1 MSDAA
6 AENLAPATTFGARL
20 RWLGRALWGD
30 PMALG
35 AVLWLAV
42 VLLLIVADAGGFFA
56 TAGKVNLKARNLPPF
71 DLSQSWTLWLGG
83 DALGR
88 SLLVRLASAAGTSI
102 GIALT
107 AVLSSLV
114 VGTALGLVAGYFG
127 GLVGALIMRVSDI
140 IMGFPTLLV
149 ALVALYL
156 FGPSVTN
163 LVIVLAITRLPAY
176 IRVARADVLEVR
188 ERLFVDASRTFG
200 AGAVWILVNHILPIV
215 APTMLTLASV
225 SVAMVMLFESGLSY
239 LGLGVQ
245 PPAVSWGLMVAQ
257 GQGYLGTAWWLAC
270 FPGLAVMLTTMSFN
284 LLANWFRI
292 VNDPSQRW
300 RLTSSKRKTGRRP

>member
-1 MSDAA
+1 MTELAT
-6 AENLAPATTFGARL
+6 AEGLAPKTSTASRVK
-20 RWLGRALWGD
+20 WMGRALTGD
-30 PMALG
+30 PMALA
-35 AVLWLAV
+35 AVAWLAI
-42 VLLLIVADAGGFFA
+42 VLFLVIADASGMFTA
-56 TAGKVNLKARNLPPF
+56 AGKVNLKARNLPPF
-71 DLSQSWTLWLGG
+71 DFSRDWTLWLGG

-88 SLLVRLASAAGTSI
+88 SLLARLADAAAASI
-102 GIALT
+102 GIALS

-127 GLVGALIMRVSDI
+127 GLVSTLIMRVSDI

-163 LVIVLAITRLPAY
+163 LVIVLAVTRLPAY

-200 AGAVWILVNHILPIV
+200 AGPVWIISQHILPVV

-225 SVAMVMLFESGLSY
+225 NIAMVMLFESGLSY
-239 LGLGVQ
+239 LGLGIQ
-245 PPAVSWGLMVAQ
+245 PPGVSWGLMVAQ

-300 RLTSSKRKTGRRP
+300 RLTTQRRGK